1 MGSKVTTQNITQS
14 TSNIGAAQLPYYNTA
29 MQGANALLTT
39 PTARYDRDR
48 LEGFTGQQQKL
59 QGEIAG
65 MQTPGQFGQATNLAN
80 QAGVAALNAGN
91 YNPAAQY
98 QAGSYNPAAQY
109 QGGNYGPAAQ
119 YQGANYG
126 PAAQYDP
133 TKFTSQ
139 QIQDQNLTRYQMADA
154 EQFGNAQ
161 AQQYM
166 NPYMQNVVDV
176 QKRKAQEDAQK
187 SQLMQNLGASRQG
200 TYGGSRQLLA
210 GLNRE
215 RDLGRQMGDIQATGL
230 QSAYSNAQEQFE
242 RDRAAGMSVKDAN
255 LKAQLSVQDLE
266 ARNNLQSRLAN
277 QQYDFEAQKA
287 GEASRQF
294 GADFGEKSRQ
304 FGADLGERSR
314 QFGADLGEKSRQFG
328 ADFGEK
334 SRQFGTEFGERSRLE
349 AAKFGEASRQ
359 FGTDFNERSRQFG
372 ASQGLAG
379 AQAAGNMAQTLSNI
393 GQTQQNADAQ
403 RLGMQQSTA
412 AQQQALN
419 QQMRDLDYADFQK
432 EADDPYTRLQRYM
445 GLMSGVPQNMT
456 TTSTQSAPSP
466 GLAQQLAGAGL
477 GAYSTYKMFSGG

>member
-1 MGSKVTTQNITQS
+1 
-14 TSNIGAAQLPYYNTA
+14 
-29 MQGANALLTT
+29 
-39 PTARYDRDR
+39 
-48 LEGFTGQQQKL
+48 
-59 QGEIAG
+59 
-65 MQTPGQFGQATNLAN
+65 
-80 QAGVAALNAGN
+80 
-91 YNPAAQY
+91 
-98 QAGSYNPAAQY
+98 
-109 QGGNYGPAAQ
+109 
-119 YQGANYG
+119 
-126 PAAQYDP
+126 
-133 TKFTSQ
+133 
-139 QIQDQNLTRYQMADA
+139 
-154 EQFGNAQ
+154 
-161 AQQYM
+161 
-166 NPYMQNVVDV
+166 MQNVVDV
-176 QKRKAQEDAQK
+176 QKQRAQEDAQR

-200 TYGGSRQLLA
+200 TYGGTRQLLA
-210 GLNRE
+210 GLTRE
-215 RDLGRQMGDIQATGL
+215 RDLGRQMGDIQAAGL
-230 QSAYSNAQEQFE
+230 QSAYANAQEQFE

-334 SRQFGTEFGERSRLE
+334 SRQFGTEFGERSRLD

-372 ASQGLAG
+372 ADLGLRGIQTAG
-379 AQAAGNMAQTLSNI
+379 DMAQTLANI
-393 GQTQQNADAQ
+393 GQAQQNADAQ

-412 AQQQALN
+412 AQEQAFGQQ
-419 QQMRDLDYADFQK
+419 QRDLDYGDFQR
-432 EADDPYTRLQRYM
+432 ASDDPYTRLQRYM
-445 GLMSGVPQNMT
+445 GLMSGVPQAMNT
-456 TTSTQSAPSP
+456 TQTTSAPSP